1 MNGSSLAIEEHCI
14 RITGG
19 LDDDA
24 RPSVACKFVVA
35 GTDSELIPYYDG
47 LAMLEVA
54 KQDFIRRH
62 RIHETQENN
71 CD

>member
-19 LDDDA
+19 LDIDGQ
-24 RPSVACKFVVA
+24 PGVATKFIVA
-35 GTDSELIPYYDG
+35 GTDNELIPYYDG

-62 RIHETQENN
+62 RIHEPQENTHE
-71 CD
+71 